1 MFSFLRRASPGTTK
15 PLSDPD
21 PVRALAA
28 KAITT
33 DERGEYNAAVELYT
47 ELIDKLLTKLK
58 DTPDGEKHRDLR
70 KEIERYMSRAEYIKS
85 LSKEPK
91 TTNAKVEISA
101 TFPTAQA
108 TKSNERKTSA
118 LIARNDPICH
128 LILDEVLDKSPGV
141 TWDDIAGLD
150 EAKQM
155 LQEAVV
161 LPTLRLCAPP
171 KGALLFGPP
180 GTGKTMLAKAVATE
194 SNATFFSIT
203 ASSLTSKWVGEGE
216 KLVRALFEM
225 AKELQPSVIFV
236 DEIDSLL
243 SSRSSGEHDA
253 SRRIKNE
260 FFTQLDGA
268 TSTSHERI
276 LVLGATNLPQEL
288 DEAIIR
294 RLEKRIYVSLPDVAA
309 RRYLIEHLLKLHQH
323 TLTKADINVIA
334 EATSKF
340 SGSDVRNLCKEAA
353 MGPLR
358 SLGARLKDAAAED
371 IRPISKS
378 DFDNALKH
386 VQPSVSNQTLRQLEE
401 WNDHYGFRHH

>member
-1 MFSFLRRASPGTTK
+1 MFSFLRRVSTGTTK
-15 PLSDPD
+15 PVSDPD

-28 KAITT
+28 KAITA

-85 LSKEPK
+85 LSKGAE
-91 TTNAKVEISA
+91 TNHAKVEISA
-101 TFPTAQA
+101 TVPTAQA
-108 TKSNERKTSA
+108 TTSNERKTSA

-161 LPTLRLCAPP
+161 LPTLRPDIFKGLCAPP

-294 RLEKRIYVSLPDVAA
+294 RLEKRIYGMTNLENWSSTSFSIVSLPDVAA

-334 EATSKF
+334 DATSKY
-340 SGSDVRNLCKEAA
+340 K
-353 MGPLR
+353 
-358 SLGARLKDAAAED
+358 
-371 IRPISKS
+371 
-378 DFDNALKH
+378 
-386 VQPSVSNQTLRQLEE
+386 
-401 WNDHYGFRHH
+401 

>member
-1 MFSFLRRASPGTTK
+1 
-15 PLSDPD
+15 
-21 PVRALAA
+21 
-28 KAITT
+28 
-33 DERGEYNAAVELYT
+33 
-47 ELIDKLLTKLK
+47 
-58 DTPDGEKHRDLR
+58 
-70 KEIERYMSRAEYIKS
+70 
-85 LSKEPK
+85 
-91 TTNAKVEISA
+91 
-101 TFPTAQA
+101 
-108 TKSNERKTSA
+108 
-118 LIARNDPICH
+118 
-128 LILDEVLDKSPGV
+128 
-141 TWDDIAGLD
+141 
-150 EAKQM
+150 
-155 LQEAVV
+155 
-161 LPTLRLCAPP
+161 
-171 KGALLFGPP
+171 
-180 GTGKTMLAKAVATE
+180 
-194 SNATFFSIT
+194 
-203 ASSLTSKWVGEGE
+203 
-216 KLVRALFEM
+216 M

-401 WNDHYGFRHH
+401 WNDHYG